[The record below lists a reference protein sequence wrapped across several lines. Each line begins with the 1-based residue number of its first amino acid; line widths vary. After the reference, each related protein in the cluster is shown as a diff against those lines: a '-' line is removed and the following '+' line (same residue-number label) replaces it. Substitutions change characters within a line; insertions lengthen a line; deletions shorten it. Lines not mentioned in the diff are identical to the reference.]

1 LLSLQDV
8 HAFYGHVEALMGI
21 EIEVREKEIVCLL
34 GANGA
39 GKSTTLKSVMGLVD
53 VQQGA
58 IRFGDQPVVGL
69 PPSRVV
75 ALGIALVPE
84 GRHIFPDLTVA
95 ENLIMG
101 GYVQRDKKCQKE
113 DKEYVFSIFPK
124 LKERLRQLGGTLSG
138 GEQQMLAI
146 GRALMSHARLL
157 MMDEPSM
164 GLAPIVRE
172 EIFRTIMTINQRG
185 TSILLVEQ
193 NALLALAVAHR
204 GYVMETGRIVICGT
218 SKELS
223 ANDEIAKAYLGK
235 R

>member
-1 LLSLQDV
+1 LLRLQDV
-8 HAFYGHVEALMGI
+8 HAFYGHVHALMGI

-39 GKSTTLKSVMGLVD
+39 GKSTTLKSIMGQVD
-53 VQQGA
+53 VRRGE
-58 IRFGDQPVVGL
+58 ILFCGQPVRGL
-69 PPSRVV
+69 SPSEVV

-84 GRHIFPDLTVA
+84 GRRIFPDLTVA
-95 ENLIMG
+95 ENLMMG
-101 GYVQRDKKCQKE
+101 AYAQRNKKYQKE
-113 DKEYVFSIFPK
+113 DEEYVFSIFPK
-124 LKERLRQLGGTLSG
+124 LGERLRQLGGTLSG

-172 EIFRTIMTINQRG
+172 EIFRTIITINQKG

-193 NALLALAVAHR
+193 NALLALAVAQR
-204 GYVMETGRIVICGT
+204 GYVMETGHIVMSGST
-218 SKELS
+218 GELA
-223 ANDEIAKAYLGK
+223 ANDQIAKAYLGK
-235 R
+235 G

>member
-1 LLSLQDV
+1 V
-8 HAFYGHVEALMGI
+8 HSFYGHVEALMGI
-21 EIEVREKEIVCLL
+21 ELEVKEKEIVCLL

-39 GKSTTLKSVMGLVD
+39 GKSTTLKSIMGLVD
-53 VQQGA
+53 VQQGE
-58 IRFGDQPVVGL
+58 ILLGGQPVLGL
-69 PPSRVV
+69 PPSKVV

-95 ENLIMG
+95 ENLRMG
-101 GYVQRDKKCQKE
+101 GYIQRDKKCQKE
-113 DKEYVFSIFPK
+113 DKEYVFSIFPR
-124 LKERLRQLGGTLSG
+124 LKERLHQLGGTLSG

-146 GRALMSHARLL
+146 GRALMSHARLM

-164 GLAPIVRE
+164 GLAPLVRE
-172 EIFRTIMTINQRG
+172 DIFRTIMTINQRG

-193 NALLALAVAHR
+193 NALLALVVAHR
-204 GYVMETGRIVICGT
+204 GYVMENGRIVISGS

>member
-1 LLSLQDV
+1 MRQV
-8 HAFYGHVEALMGI
+8 HAFYGPVHALMGI
-21 EIEVREKEIVCLL
+21 ELEVREKEIVCLL

-39 GKSTTLKSVMGLVD
+39 GKSTTLKAIMGLVD
-53 VQQGA
+53 VQQGEILLGGQTVA
-58 IRFGDQPVVGL
+58 GL

-84 GRHIFPDLTVA
+84 GRRIFPDLTVA
-95 ENLIMG
+95 ENLRMG
-101 GYVQRDKKCQKE
+101 AYSQRDKKCQNE
-113 DKEYVFSIFPK
+113 DKEYVFSIFPR
-124 LKERLRQLGGTLSG
+124 LRERLQQMGSTLSG

-193 NALLALAVAHR
+193 NALLALTVAQR
-204 GYVMETGRIVICGT
+204 GYVMENGRIVISGST
-218 SKELS
+218 GELS
-223 ANDEIAKAYLGK
+223 SNDEVRKAYLGK
-235 R
+235 G

>member
-1 LLSLQDV
+1 LLSLRDV
-8 HAFYGHVEALMGI
+8 HAFYGPIHALMGI

-39 GKSTTLKSVMGLVD
+39 GKSTTLKSIMGLVD
-53 VQQGA
+53 VRQGE
-58 IRFGDQPVVGL
+58 IRVHGKPVVGL
-69 PPSRVV
+69 HPSKVV
-75 ALGIALVPE
+75 ALGIALIPE

-95 ENLIMG
+95 ENLMMG
-101 GYVQRDKKCQKE
+101 AYSQRDKNREKE
-113 DKEYVFSIFPK
+113 DKEYVFSIFPR

-172 EIFRTIMTINQRG
+172 EIFRTILKINQGG

-204 GYVMETGRIVICGT
+204 GYVMETGRIVISG
-218 SKELS
+218 SSAELN